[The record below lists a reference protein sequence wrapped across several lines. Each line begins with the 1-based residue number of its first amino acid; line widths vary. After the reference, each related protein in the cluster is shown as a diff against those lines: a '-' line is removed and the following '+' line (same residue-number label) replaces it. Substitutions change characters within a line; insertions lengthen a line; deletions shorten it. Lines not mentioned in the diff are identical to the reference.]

1 MPVSTETL
9 NRKLYKVLS
18 KYKPKPLDSSS
29 NVTPV
34 EDEADVF
41 GFTFV
46 KDGVAYGDVF
56 ATIDD
61 DRVLKLYYG
70 DDVSNSPSAPTSG
83 LDYNDSWEG
92 LLEFLGSWA
101 HRNRV
106 KWEPNNNKDHLVRD
120 MARRKHMKK
129 KEQIGE
135 GYYPMGK
142 KASYSDNIPTVKIV
156 IEHTRQIEE
165 GEQRYRNINKIFL
178 ENQLGERFLLDTKKP
193 GVARVYARH
202 IAEGGKVNDDR
213 WGHISSLC
221 EEYNKMAGFVRATRN
236 GQFNESAQKLVE
248 SGIQHYQSL
257 RETLSRMTGK
267 RGYNMYFENWTPALM
282 EDEVEET
289 NLNELFVQETLDPRI
304 ENVMPILS
312 KLQKQV
318 SEMKETVDLAEWAD
332 SLIEG
337 GDGGEASEE
346 PVFTEP
352 VETLPADGADAP
364 VDALSEG
371 IDSILAKHHD
381 AVENFKQGG
390 DMGYDLESD
399 LWDYY
404 FTNGDIKNYDADA
417 SEFITMQL
425 ADYLGID
432 EGLGDFAN
440 KIGGALKTGAK
451 AVGKAIVGMDDDELM
466 VDLKRRA
473 GVRNPENGKPSMA
486 QSDVE
491 KRTDE
496 VDMGQA
502 DSSLRSQP
510 KQDND
515 KMDHFTAL
523 GKASKKMGHD
533 HFMDVPDDKLEA
545 LKAMVKRFRAGEEV
559 DESAHGYEP
568 IAHAI
573 EQYITKHYNGKSG
586 LDTDDF
592 MKVASMVRNGS
603 INAARKF
610 ASTLDTDPRD
620 KLLSML
626 GQGVAEESSENKY
639 SNLSN
644 RGVNRGI
651 NRAGDDFNRMMDLD
665 QVESPHYKTQ
675 HQQDTKQRLKTKPMA
690 GPHGYLPE
698 QGVAEGYQLDEG
710 AIETITALAKKIP
723 GIGKYYQMAQQY
735 KPQLIEILKTSKS
748 GKEVKQKMEQ
758 LAAGQSAT
766 VAESGMMKQLGG
778 LAVGGGS
785 ILSTMWMNAMGM
797 IDGVLAHAAAGEVGG
812 AVASGSILGLI
823 PVTLML
829 FAAMLMFKGSNQSSD
844 EKAQAFQAQ
853 RGQQGVAEGEG
864 MLGRSKYD
872 KRYLDKFDP
881 TEVMNIS
888 DDPEMKA
895 HRTTRQGSLRTSKK
909 DLEFAFGSPGEDDT
923 WVLEFRNGLIATIYP
938 QSNSGGMDWFI
949 GGNHPDI
956 EDYVLKAYSA
966 AIDDLEEGLD
976 ADQKRVGQ
984 LGPTSKVKNNNI
996 GKLVGANENFIN
1008 TVDQAVVSEMDKSQ
1022 TPPGRDD
1029 DVKGPEGKAT
1039 PIAPKKMAD
1048 DAKKV
1053 LDKQKV
1059 KEGQEDLDRILII
1072 MNHRR

>member
-1 MPVSTETL
+1 MPISTETL
-9 NRKLYKVLS
+9 NRKLFKVLS
-18 KYKPKPLDSSS
+18 KYKPKPLDTSGE
-29 NVTPV
+29 VTPV
-34 EDEADVF
+34 EDEADVIKF
-41 GFTFV
+41 KFT
-46 KDGVAYGDVF
+46 KDGVEYGDVF

-61 DRVLKLYYG
+61 DRALKLYFG
-70 DDVSNSPSAPTSG
+70 DDVADSPSARTKG

-92 LLEFLGSWA
+92 LLEFLSRWA
-101 HRNRV
+101 HDNRV
-106 KWEPNNNKDHLVRD
+106 KWNPDNNKDHLVQD

-129 KEQIGE
+129 KENIGE

-267 RGYNMYFENWTPALM
+267 RGYNMYFESWTPALM

-337 GDGGEASEE
+337 EGGPEASEE
-346 PVFTEP
+346 PIFTEP

-364 VDALSEG
+364 ASELNEREETLDDV
-371 IDSILAKHHD
+371 IARHKD

-404 FTNGDIKNYDADA
+404 FTNGEIRNYDADA
-417 SEFITMQL
+417 SEFISTSL

-432 EGLGDFAN
+432 EGLGDIAN

-451 AVGKAIVGMDDDELM
+451 AVGKAIVGKDDAELM
-466 VDLKRRA
+466 IDLKRRA

-486 QSDVE
+486 HSEVE
-491 KRTDE
+491 KQVDE

-502 DSSLRSQP
+502 DSSLRNEP
-510 KQDND
+510 KQNND

-523 GKASKKMGHD
+523 GRASKKMGHN
-533 HFMDVPDDKLEA
+533 HYMDVPDEKLEA
-545 LKAMVKRFRAGEEV
+545 LRAMVKRFRAGEEV
-559 DESAHGYEP
+559 DESALQASFGIKKYGEDGMKKLQQLGREHASEKTKQNTRAEFSDKEKPVAEGSDGYEP

-626 GQGVAEESSENKY
+626 GQGVAE
-639 SNLSN
+639 
-644 RGVNRGI
+644 
-651 NRAGDDFNRMMDLD
+651 D
-665 QVESPHYKTQ
+665 
-675 HQQDTKQRLKTKPMA
+675 
-690 GPHGYLPE
+690 
-698 QGVAEGYQLDEG
+698 
-710 AIETITALAKKIP
+710 
-723 GIGKYYQMAQQY
+723 
-735 KPQLIEILKTSKS
+735 
-748 GKEVKQKMEQ
+748 
-758 LAAGQSAT
+758 
-766 VAESGMMKQLGG
+766 
-778 LAVGGGS
+778 
-785 ILSTMWMNAMGM
+785 
-797 IDGVLAHAAAGEVGG
+797 
-812 AVASGSILGLI
+812 
-823 PVTLML
+823 
-829 FAAMLMFKGSNQSSD
+829 
-844 EKAQAFQAQ
+844 
-853 RGQQGVAEGEG
+853 
-864 MLGRSKYD
+864 
-872 KRYLDKFDP
+872 
-881 TEVMNIS
+881 
-888 DDPEMKA
+888 
-895 HRTTRQGSLRTSKK
+895 
-909 DLEFAFGSPGEDDT
+909 
-923 WVLEFRNGLIATIYP
+923 
-938 QSNSGGMDWFI
+938 
-949 GGNHPDI
+949 
-956 EDYVLKAYSA
+956 
-966 AIDDLEEGLD
+966 LD

-1039 PIAPKKMAD
+1039 PITPKKMAD

-1059 KEGQEDLDRILII
+1059 KEGQSDLDRILII

>member
-1 MPVSTETL
+1 MPISTETL
-9 NRKLYKVLS
+9 NRKLFKVLS
-18 KYKPKPLDSSS
+18 KYKPKPLDTSGEI
-29 NVTPV
+29 TPV
-34 EDEADVF
+34 EDEADVIKF
-41 GFTFV
+41 KFT
-46 KDGVAYGDVF
+46 KDGVEYGDVF

-61 DRVLKLYYG
+61 DRALKLYFG
-70 DDVSNSPSAPTSG
+70 DDVADSPSARTKG

-92 LLEFLGSWA
+92 LLEFLSRWA
-101 HRNRV
+101 HDNRV
-106 KWEPNNNKDHLVRD
+106 KWNPDNNKDHLVQD

-129 KEQIGE
+129 KENIGE

-267 RGYNMYFENWTPALM
+267 RGYNMYFESWTPALM

-312 KLQKQV
+312 KLHKQV

-337 GDGGEASEE
+337 EGGPEASEE

-364 VDALSEG
+364 ASELNEREETLDDV
-371 IDSILAKHHD
+371 IARHKD

-404 FTNGDIKNYDADA
+404 FTNGEIRNYDADA
-417 SEFITMQL
+417 SEFISTSL

-432 EGLGDFAN
+432 EGLGDIAN

-451 AVGKAIVGMDDDELM
+451 AVGKAIVGPDDDELM
-466 VDLKRRA
+466 IDLKRRA

-486 QSDVE
+486 YSEVE
-491 KRTDE
+491 KQVDE

-502 DSSLRSQP
+502 DSSLRNEP
-510 KQDND
+510 KQNND

-523 GKASKKMGHD
+523 GRASKKMGHN
-533 HFMDVPDDKLEA
+533 HYMDVPDEKLEA
-545 LKAMVKRFRAGEEV
+545 LRAMVKRFRAGEEV
-559 DESAHGYEP
+559 DESAVAEGSDGYEP

-626 GQGVAEESSENKY
+626 GQGVAE
-639 SNLSN
+639 
-644 RGVNRGI
+644 
-651 NRAGDDFNRMMDLD
+651 D
-665 QVESPHYKTQ
+665 
-675 HQQDTKQRLKTKPMA
+675 
-690 GPHGYLPE
+690 
-698 QGVAEGYQLDEG
+698 
-710 AIETITALAKKIP
+710 
-723 GIGKYYQMAQQY
+723 
-735 KPQLIEILKTSKS
+735 
-748 GKEVKQKMEQ
+748 
-758 LAAGQSAT
+758 
-766 VAESGMMKQLGG
+766 
-778 LAVGGGS
+778 
-785 ILSTMWMNAMGM
+785 
-797 IDGVLAHAAAGEVGG
+797 
-812 AVASGSILGLI
+812 
-823 PVTLML
+823 
-829 FAAMLMFKGSNQSSD
+829 
-844 EKAQAFQAQ
+844 
-853 RGQQGVAEGEG
+853 
-864 MLGRSKYD
+864 
-872 KRYLDKFDP
+872 
-881 TEVMNIS
+881 
-888 DDPEMKA
+888 
-895 HRTTRQGSLRTSKK
+895 
-909 DLEFAFGSPGEDDT
+909 
-923 WVLEFRNGLIATIYP
+923 
-938 QSNSGGMDWFI
+938 
-949 GGNHPDI
+949 
-956 EDYVLKAYSA
+956 
-966 AIDDLEEGLD
+966 LD

-1039 PIAPKKMAD
+1039 PITPKKMAD
-1048 DAKKV
+1048 DAKKI

-1059 KEGQEDLDRILII
+1059 KEGQSDLDRILII